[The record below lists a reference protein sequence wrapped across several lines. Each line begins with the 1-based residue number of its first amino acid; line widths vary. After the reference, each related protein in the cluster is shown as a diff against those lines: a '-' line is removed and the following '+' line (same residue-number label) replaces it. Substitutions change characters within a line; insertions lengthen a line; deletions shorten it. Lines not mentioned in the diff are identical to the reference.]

1 MNVLNVFNTLTLI
14 QIFWKTKTFFKK
26 LDYRFLVETTKI
38 ESTSFPFKTT
48 MREANV
54 KTNSMTIDL
63 QNQSITR
70 SGVLPVT
77 ALLFWKF
84 VAVLAPL
91 KKKKLDVPTTQM
103 SIFVYFASVG
113 V

>member
-1 MNVLNVFNTLTLI
+1 
-14 QIFWKTKTFFKK
+14 
-26 LDYRFLVETTKI
+26 
-38 ESTSFPFKTT
+38 

-91 KKKKLDVPTTQM
+91 KK
-103 SIFVYFASVG
+103 S
-113 V
+113 